1 MKTAPL
7 SIILL
12 DQFTTLG
19 GELTDTL
26 ESRFGKRIRL
36 SNFADADACLDKL
49 VPDTQVF
56 ILDYY
61 ADISD
66 PQNLRRW
73 KFFNIIRWADPK
85 SLVTLLHSNGT
96 RAEAKETMLQQIS
109 RYITG
114 KENRQYAQLHHLQ
127 PHKPFADEPK
137 YVPLEDKKNEYR
149 IRGYIVVFALIL
161 LGLVLLAVSRM

>member
-19 GELTDTL
+19 SELSEQL
-26 ESRFGKRIRL
+26 KSRFGKRIRL
-36 SNFADADACLDKL
+36 SNFSDADACLDKL
-49 VPDTQVF
+49 VPDAQVF

-61 ADISD
+61 ADFSD

-73 KFFNIIRWADPK
+73 KFFNTIRWADPK
-85 SLVTLLHSNGT
+85 SLVTLLHSKGT

-109 RYITG
+109 GYITG
-114 KENRQYAQLHHLQ
+114 KENRQYATLYHLQ
-127 PHKPFADEPK
+127 PYQSFAGEPK
-137 YVPLEDKKNEYR
+137 AVAPESPKRQYR
-149 IRGYIVVFALIL
+149 NRGYIIAFAMFV
-161 LGLVLLAVSRM
+161 LGIMLYAVSQL